1 MKCKKLVATLTLIP
15 TLMLAGCSTSSNSPE
30 ETLSLKIGVMP
41 AVDTAPIYLAEE
53 KGYFDELG
61 LDLTIELFNN
71 AGDRQTALQT
81 HAIDGAMTDL
91 IAVATNING
100 GFDLKATT
108 LTDGVFPVLVRA
120 GYEETPEIKVAMME
134 VSVSNFLIDEWLGND
149 YTIEKVFINDI
160 PARLEMIKS
169 GQVDMGLFPEP
180 MASNGAA
187 NGDLEKRIYTPED
200 GICPNVM
207 AFTDKALTEKEEAI
221 ARFHEGYNKAAHQ
234 LSGGQKQRCSIA
246 RTLVREPDLLLLDEA
261 TSALD
266 DLNKEHLQELI
277 LSLYHHKPTTLVL
290 ITHNIEEAVLLGK
303 QIVIMD
309 KGQIKTVLENPFF
322 GDLKAKE
329 TLAFYEQVL
338 QIRKLLKEEVSS

>member
-15 TLMLAGCSTSSNSPE
+15 TLILAGCSTSSNAPE

-71 AGDRQTALQT
+71 AGDRQTALQAY
-81 HAIDGAMTDL
+81 AIDGAMTDL

-134 VSVSNFLIDEWLGND
+134 VSVSNFLIDEWLGDD

-221 ARFHEGYNKAAHQ
+221 ARFHEGYNKAAQ
-234 LSGGQKQRCSIA
+234 DLMENPDEA
-246 RTLVREPDLLLLDEA
+246 RTLLIEKLNLNPAIQDDIILPTYSLAHLPEEA
-261 TSALD
+261 YIQKIMDWSSET
-266 DLNKEHLQELI
+266 LNQELN
-277 LSLYHHKPTTLVL
+277 LVPSNL
-290 ITHNIEEAVLLGK
+290 IEGK
-303 QIVIMD
+303 FVNND
-309 KGQIKTVLENPFF
+309 
-322 GDLKAKE
+322 
-329 TLAFYEQVL
+329 
-338 QIRKLLKEEVSS
+338 

>member
-15 TLMLAGCSTSSNSPE
+15 TLMLAGCSTSSNAPE

-71 AGDRQTALQT
+71 ASDRQTALQT

-134 VSVSNFLIDEWLGND
+134 VSVSNFLIDEWLGDD

-221 ARFHEGYNKAAHQ
+221 ARFHEGYNKAAQ
-234 LSGGQKQRCSIA
+234 DLMENPDEA
-246 RTLVREPDLLLLDEA
+246 RTLLIEKLNLNPAIQDDIILPTYSLAHLPEEA
-261 TSALD
+261 YIQKIMDWSSET
-266 DLNKEHLQELI
+266 LNQELN
-277 LSLYHHKPTTLVL
+277 LVPSNL
-290 ITHNIEEAVLLGK
+290 IEGK
-303 QIVIMD
+303 FVNND
-309 KGQIKTVLENPFF
+309 
-322 GDLKAKE
+322 
-329 TLAFYEQVL
+329 
-338 QIRKLLKEEVSS
+338 

>member
-1 MKCKKLVATLTLIP
+1 MKRKKLVATLTLIP
-15 TLMLAGCSTSSNSPE
+15 TLMLAGCSTSSNAPE

-134 VSVSNFLIDEWLGND
+134 VSVSNFLIDEWLGDD

-221 ARFHEGYNKAAHQ
+221 ARFHEGYNKAAQ
-234 LSGGQKQRCSIA
+234 DLMENPDEA
-246 RTLVREPDLLLLDEA
+246 RTLLIEKLNLNPAIQDDIILPTYSLAHLPEEA
-261 TSALD
+261 YIQKIMDWSSET
-266 DLNKEHLQELI
+266 LNQELN
-277 LSLYHHKPTTLVL
+277 LVPSNL
-290 ITHNIEEAVLLGK
+290 IEGK
-303 QIVIMD
+303 FVNND
-309 KGQIKTVLENPFF
+309 
-322 GDLKAKE
+322 
-329 TLAFYEQVL
+329 
-338 QIRKLLKEEVSS
+338 

>member
-1 MKCKKLVATLTLIP
+1 MNNGTTIGTHCFKCFTTHYKSKYHCNDIQ
-15 TLMLAGCSTSSNSPE
+15 SH
-30 ETLSLKIGVMP
+30 K
-41 AVDTAPIYLAEE
+41 D
-53 KGYFDELG
+53 
-61 LDLTIELFNN
+61 NN
-71 AGDRQTALQT
+71 W
-81 HAIDGAMTDL
+81 IDL

-134 VSVSNFLIDEWLGND
+134 VSVSNFLIDEWLGDD

-187 NGDLEKRIYTPED
+187 NGALEKRIYTPED

-221 ARFHEGYNKAAHQ
+221 ARFHEGYNKAAQ
-234 LSGGQKQRCSIA
+234 DLMENPDEA
-246 RTLVREPDLLLLDEA
+246 RTLLIEKLNLNPAIQDDIILPTYSLAHLPEEA
-261 TSALD
+261 YIQKIMDWSSET
-266 DLNKEHLQELI
+266 LNQELN
-277 LSLYHHKPTTLVL
+277 LVPSNL
-290 ITHNIEEAVLLGK
+290 IEGK
-303 QIVIMD
+303 FVNND
-309 KGQIKTVLENPFF
+309 
-322 GDLKAKE
+322 
-329 TLAFYEQVL
+329 
-338 QIRKLLKEEVSS
+338 

>member
-1 MKCKKLVATLTLIP
+1 MKRKKLVATLTLIP

-134 VSVSNFLIDEWLGND
+134 VSVSNFLIDEWLGDD

-221 ARFHEGYNKAAHQ
+221 ARFHEGYNKAAQ
-234 LSGGQKQRCSIA
+234 DLMENPDEA
-246 RTLVREPDLLLLDEA
+246 RTLLIEKLNLNPAIQDDIILPTYSLAHLPEEA
-261 TSALD
+261 YIQKIMDWSSET
-266 DLNKEHLQELI
+266 LNQELN
-277 LSLYHHKPTTLVL
+277 LVPSNL
-290 ITHNIEEAVLLGK
+290 IEGK
-303 QIVIMD
+303 FVNND
-309 KGQIKTVLENPFF
+309 
-322 GDLKAKE
+322 
-329 TLAFYEQVL
+329 
-338 QIRKLLKEEVSS
+338 

>member
-15 TLMLAGCSTSSNSPE
+15 TLILAGCSTSSNAPE

-134 VSVSNFLIDEWLGND
+134 VSVSNFLIDKWLGDD

-221 ARFHEGYNKAAHQ
+221 ARFHEGYNKAAQ
-234 LSGGQKQRCSIA
+234 DLMENPDEA
-246 RTLVREPDLLLLDEA
+246 RTLLIEKLNLNPAIQDDIILPTYSLAHLPEEA
-261 TSALD
+261 YIQKIMDWSSET
-266 DLNKEHLQELI
+266 LNQELN
-277 LSLYHHKPTTLVL
+277 LVPSNL
-290 ITHNIEEAVLLGK
+290 IEGK
-303 QIVIMD
+303 FVNND
-309 KGQIKTVLENPFF
+309 
-322 GDLKAKE
+322 
-329 TLAFYEQVL
+329 
-338 QIRKLLKEEVSS
+338 

>member
-15 TLMLAGCSTSSNSPE
+15 TLMLAGCSTSSTSPE

-71 AGDRQTALQT
+71 ASDRQTALQT

-134 VSVSNFLIDEWLGND
+134 VSVSNFLIDEWLGDD

-221 ARFHEGYNKAAHQ
+221 ARFHEGYNKAAQ
-234 LSGGQKQRCSIA
+234 DLMENPDEA
-246 RTLVREPDLLLLDEA
+246 RTLLIEKLNLNPAIQDDIILPTYSLAHLPEEA
-261 TSALD
+261 YIQKIMDWSSET
-266 DLNKEHLQELI
+266 LNQELN
-277 LSLYHHKPTTLVL
+277 LVPSNL
-290 ITHNIEEAVLLGK
+290 IEGK
-303 QIVIMD
+303 FVNND
-309 KGQIKTVLENPFF
+309 
-322 GDLKAKE
+322 
-329 TLAFYEQVL
+329 
-338 QIRKLLKEEVSS
+338 

>member
-15 TLMLAGCSTSSNSPE
+15 TLMLAGCSTFSNSPE

-134 VSVSNFLIDEWLGND
+134 VSVSNFLIDEWLGDD

-221 ARFHEGYNKAAHQ
+221 ARFHEGYNKAAQ
-234 LSGGQKQRCSIA
+234 DLMENPDEA
-246 RTLVREPDLLLLDEA
+246 RTLLIEKLNLNPAIQDDIILPTYSLAHLPEEA
-261 TSALD
+261 YIQKIMDWSSET
-266 DLNKEHLQELI
+266 LNQELN
-277 LSLYHHKPTTLVL
+277 LVPSNL
-290 ITHNIEEAVLLGK
+290 IEGK
-303 QIVIMD
+303 FVNND
-309 KGQIKTVLENPFF
+309 
-322 GDLKAKE
+322 
-329 TLAFYEQVL
+329 
-338 QIRKLLKEEVSS
+338 

>member
-134 VSVSNFLIDEWLGND
+134 VSVSNFLIDEWLGDD

-187 NGDLEKRIYTPED
+187 NRDLEKRIYTPED

-221 ARFHEGYNKAAHQ
+221 ARFHEGYNKAAQ
-234 LSGGQKQRCSIA
+234 DLMENPDEA
-246 RTLVREPDLLLLDEA
+246 RTLLIEKLNLNPAIQDDIILPTYSLAHLPEEA
-261 TSALD
+261 YIQKIMDWSSET
-266 DLNKEHLQELI
+266 LNQELN
-277 LSLYHHKPTTLVL
+277 LVPSNL
-290 ITHNIEEAVLLGK
+290 IEGK
-303 QIVIMD
+303 FVNND
-309 KGQIKTVLENPFF
+309 
-322 GDLKAKE
+322 
-329 TLAFYEQVL
+329 
-338 QIRKLLKEEVSS
+338 

>member
-15 TLMLAGCSTSSNSPE
+15 TLILAGCSTSSNAPE

-134 VSVSNFLIDEWLGND
+134 VSVSNFLIDEWLGDD

-221 ARFHEGYNKAAHQ
+221 ARFHEGYNKAAQ
-234 LSGGQKQRCSIA
+234 DLMENPDEA
-246 RTLVREPDLLLLDEA
+246 RTLLIEKLNLNPAIQDDIILPTYSLAHLPEEA
-261 TSALD
+261 YIQKIMDWSSET
-266 DLNKEHLQELI
+266 LNQELN
-277 LSLYHHKPTTLVL
+277 LVPSNL
-290 ITHNIEEAVLLGK
+290 IEGK
-303 QIVIMD
+303 FVNND
-309 KGQIKTVLENPFF
+309 
-322 GDLKAKE
+322 
-329 TLAFYEQVL
+329 
-338 QIRKLLKEEVSS
+338 

>member
-1 MKCKKLVATLTLIP
+1 MKCKKLVAPLTLIP
-15 TLMLAGCSTSSNSPE
+15 TLMLAGCSTSSNAPE

-134 VSVSNFLIDEWLGND
+134 VSVSNFLIDKWLGDD

-221 ARFHEGYNKAAHQ
+221 ARFHEGYNKAAQ
-234 LSGGQKQRCSIA
+234 DLMENPDEA
-246 RTLVREPDLLLLDEA
+246 RTLLIEKLNLNPAIQDDIILPTYSLAHLPEEA
-261 TSALD
+261 YIQKIMDWSSET
-266 DLNKEHLQELI
+266 LNQELN
-277 LSLYHHKPTTLVL
+277 LVPSNL
-290 ITHNIEEAVLLGK
+290 IEGK
-303 QIVIMD
+303 FVNND
-309 KGQIKTVLENPFF
+309 
-322 GDLKAKE
+322 
-329 TLAFYEQVL
+329 
-338 QIRKLLKEEVSS
+338 

>member
-1 MKCKKLVATLTLIP
+1 MKRKKLVATLTLIP
-15 TLMLAGCSTSSNSPE
+15 TLMLAGCSTSSNAPE

-91 IAVATNING
+91 IAVTTNING

-134 VSVSNFLIDEWLGND
+134 VSVSNFLIDEWLGDD

-221 ARFHEGYNKAAHQ
+221 ARFHEGYNKAAQ
-234 LSGGQKQRCSIA
+234 DLMENPDEA
-246 RTLVREPDLLLLDEA
+246 RTLLIEKLNLNPAIQDDIILPTYSLAHLPEEA
-261 TSALD
+261 YIQKIMDWSSET
-266 DLNKEHLQELI
+266 LNQELN
-277 LSLYHHKPTTLVL
+277 LVPSNL
-290 ITHNIEEAVLLGK
+290 IEGK
-303 QIVIMD
+303 FVNND
-309 KGQIKTVLENPFF
+309 
-322 GDLKAKE
+322 
-329 TLAFYEQVL
+329 
-338 QIRKLLKEEVSS
+338 

>member
-15 TLMLAGCSTSSNSPE
+15 TLILAGCSTSSNAPE

-81 HAIDGAMTDL
+81 YAIDGAMTDL
-91 IAVATNING
+91 LAVATNING

-134 VSVSNFLIDEWLGND
+134 VSVSNFLIDEWLGDD

-187 NGDLEKRIYTPED
+187 NGALEKRIYTPED

-221 ARFHEGYNKAAHQ
+221 ARFHEGYNKAAQ
-234 LSGGQKQRCSIA
+234 DLMENPDEA
-246 RTLVREPDLLLLDEA
+246 RTLLIEKLNLNPAIQDDIILPTYSLAHLPEEA
-261 TSALD
+261 YIQKIMDWSSET
-266 DLNKEHLQELI
+266 LNQELN
-277 LSLYHHKPTTLVL
+277 LVPSNL
-290 ITHNIEEAVLLGK
+290 IEGK
-303 QIVIMD
+303 FVNND
-309 KGQIKTVLENPFF
+309 
-322 GDLKAKE
+322 
-329 TLAFYEQVL
+329 
-338 QIRKLLKEEVSS
+338 

>member
-134 VSVSNFLIDEWLGND
+134 VSVSNFLIDEWLGDD

-221 ARFHEGYNKAAHQ
+221 ARFHEGYNKAAQ
-234 LSGGQKQRCSIA
+234 DLMENPDEA
-246 RTLVREPDLLLLDEA
+246 RTLLIEKLNLNPAIQDDIILPTYSLAHLPEEA
-261 TSALD
+261 YIQKIMDWSSET
-266 DLNKEHLQELI
+266 LNQELN
-277 LSLYHHKPTTLVL
+277 LVPSNL
-290 ITHNIEEAVLLGK
+290 IEGK
-303 QIVIMD
+303 FVNND
-309 KGQIKTVLENPFF
+309 
-322 GDLKAKE
+322 
-329 TLAFYEQVL
+329 
-338 QIRKLLKEEVSS
+338 

>member
-1 MKCKKLVATLTLIP
+1 MKRKKLVATLTLIP
-15 TLMLAGCSTSSNSPE
+15 ALMLAGCSTSSNAPE

-134 VSVSNFLIDEWLGND
+134 VSVSNFLIDEWLGDD

-221 ARFHEGYNKAAHQ
+221 ARFHEGYNKAAQ
-234 LSGGQKQRCSIA
+234 DLMENPDEA
-246 RTLVREPDLLLLDEA
+246 RTLLIEKLNLNPAIQDVIILPTYSLAHLPEEA
-261 TSALD
+261 YIQKIMDWSSET
-266 DLNKEHLQELI
+266 LNQELN
-277 LSLYHHKPTTLVL
+277 LVPSNL
-290 ITHNIEEAVLLGK
+290 IEGK
-303 QIVIMD
+303 FVNND
-309 KGQIKTVLENPFF
+309 
-322 GDLKAKE
+322 
-329 TLAFYEQVL
+329 
-338 QIRKLLKEEVSS
+338 

>member
-15 TLMLAGCSTSSNSPE
+15 TLMLAGCSTSSNAPE

-71 AGDRQTALQT
+71 ASDRQTALQT

-134 VSVSNFLIDEWLGND
+134 VSVSNFLIDEWLGDD

-187 NGDLEKRIYTPED
+187 KGDLEKRIYTPED

-221 ARFHEGYNKAAHQ
+221 ARFHEGYNKAAQ
-234 LSGGQKQRCSIA
+234 DLMENPDEA
-246 RTLVREPDLLLLDEA
+246 RTLLIEKLNLNPAIQDDIILPTYSLAHLPEEA
-261 TSALD
+261 YIQKIMDWSSET
-266 DLNKEHLQELI
+266 LNQELN
-277 LSLYHHKPTTLVL
+277 LVPSNL
-290 ITHNIEEAVLLGK
+290 IEGK
-303 QIVIMD
+303 FVNND
-309 KGQIKTVLENPFF
+309 
-322 GDLKAKE
+322 
-329 TLAFYEQVL
+329 
-338 QIRKLLKEEVSS
+338 